1 MQEEIV
7 KSGWGMVKNE
17 ERRSKREEGGQ
28 RRL

>member
-17 ERRSKREEGGQ
+17 DRRSKRKEGGQ
-28 RRL
+28 KRF

>member
-17 ERRSKREEGGQ
+17 DKMSKWEEGGQ
-28 RRL
+28 RRS